1 MMIRGKLS
9 VLSMML
15 MVVLLSS
22 TVYSQETCGPFTF
35 TPTSESGVFRGQ
47 ATIHGV
53 AAEAAD
59 HAAADHGGCQHAEHH
74 RHEQE
79 AGDRG

>member
-1 MMIRGKLS
+1 MVFKGGVMMIRGKLS

-22 TVYSQETCGPFTF
+22 AVYSQETCGPFTF

-47 ATIHGV
+47 ATIDGV
-53 AAEAAD
+53 VAD
-59 HAAADHGGCQHAEHH
+59 AY
-74 RHEQE
+74 R
-79 AGDRG
+79 RF